1 MSVKVS
7 ESTGY
12 GPNTQMSLFG
22 YIMAGV
28 LVIVLLPLL
37 PVLAVVWVLWKVFVS
52 DEELEHSFETWRR
65 EADRASTD
73 LLEADDDAEAEEA
86 ETDEDAA
93 EDA

>member
-22 YIMAGV
+22 YIMAAV
-28 LVIVLLPLL
+28 LVIILLPLL

-65 EADRASTD
+65 EADRSSTD
-73 LLEADDDAEAEEA
+73 RLEAADDDA

-93 EDA
+93 DDA